1 MKIIVCMKQIRHVY
15 ARSGMDPSTRFLT
28 SEDEID
34 MVNPF
39 DEVALEMGLRVKE
52 TLGKGQ
58 VTLLTLGPMIAEPEV
73 RRCLG
78 MGADRLVHIEANQDI
93 DPWRK
98 SFFLARAMQEIGV
111 GLVLCGKESMD
122 RKSGQVGAYVAHRL
136 GLPFVSA
143 VVSVALKPGTG
154 ALEAE
159 RRGGRGVREIITCS
173 LPAVLSVD
181 MGLDVRLP
189 RFEDKQRALFAP
201 IEKRIYVEEG
211 DPARTVVRAT
221 FPPRPRPKKVF
232 TPDSR
237 LDAFERIQQL
247 LVGSRVEKKGS
258 RLTGTADS
266 QVEGVV
272 SFLKEHGFVP
282 PSARSR

>member
-1 MKIIVCMKQIRHVY
+1 VTMKIVICVKQIRHVY
-15 ARSGMDPSTRFLT
+15 ARTGMNPSEQFLAP
-28 SEDEID
+28 EDQVS

-39 DEVALEMGLRVKE
+39 DEVALEMGLRVRE
-52 TLGKGQ
+52 SLGEGDI
-58 VTLLTLGPMIAEPEV
+58 TLLTLGPIIAESEL

-78 MGADRLVHIEANQDI
+78 MGANRLVRIEADQGL

-98 SFFLARAMQEIGV
+98 SLFLARAIKEMGA
-111 GLVLCGKESMD
+111 GLILCGKESLD
-122 RKSGQVGAYVAHRL
+122 RQNGQVGAYVAHRL

-143 VVSVALKPGTG
+143 VVSVTLKPGVG
-154 ALEAE
+154 EVEAE
-159 RRGGRGVREIITCS
+159 RRAGRGVREIVGCS

-189 RFEDKQRALFAP
+189 KFEDKRRAESALFETCFYA
-201 IEKRIYVEEG
+201 EGG
-211 DPARTVVRAT
+211 DPARTLGAAT

-247 LVGSRVEKKGS
+247 LAGTRVEKKGS
-258 RLTGTADS
+258 MLFGSIDS
-266 QVEGVV
+266 QVEGIV
-272 SFLKEHGFVP
+272 SFLKKHGF
-282 PSARSR
+282 REKEKG

>member
-1 MKIIVCMKQIRHVY
+1 MKIIVCMNQIRHVY
-15 ARSGMDPSTRFLT
+15 ARSGMDPSMRFLT
-28 SEDEID
+28 PEDEIN

-39 DEVALEMGLRVKE
+39 DEVALETGLRVKE
-52 TLGKGQ
+52 TLGEGQ
-58 VTLLTLGPMIAEPEV
+58 VTLLTLGPMIAETEV

-78 MGADRLVHIEANQDI
+78 MGADRLVHIEAGQDI

-98 SFFLARAMQEIGV
+98 SFFLSRAIQEIGF
-111 GLVLCGKESMD
+111 GLVLCGKESHD

-143 VVSVALKPGTG
+143 VVSATMNPEKGVVET
-154 ALEAE
+154 E
-159 RRGGRGVREIITCS
+159 RRAGRGVREAISCS
-173 LPAVLSVD
+173 LPVVLSVD

-189 RFEDKQRALFAP
+189 KFEDKRRALSAP
-201 IEKRIYVEEG
+201 VEKRIYPEEG
-211 DPARTVVRAT
+211 DPAKTRMKTI

-247 LVGSRVEKKGS
+247 LMGSRVEKKGS
-258 RLTGTADS
+258 VLTGSADS
-266 QVEGVV
+266 QVEGIV
-272 SFLKEHGFVP
+272 SFLKEHGLGGKEKE
-282 PSARSR
+282 